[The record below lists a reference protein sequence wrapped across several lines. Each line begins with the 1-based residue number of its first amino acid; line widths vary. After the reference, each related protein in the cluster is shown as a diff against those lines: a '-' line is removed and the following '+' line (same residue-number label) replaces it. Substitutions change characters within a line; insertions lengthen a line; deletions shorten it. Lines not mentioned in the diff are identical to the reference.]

1 VRRSNGIPWF
11 TPNAHLGSPLGRKSL
26 SNPEGVRNVIRAILG
41 ILILIALLFM
51 ADQEFANGRY
61 THKTEKA
68 VSMIRKT
75 IGL

>member
-1 VRRSNGIPWF
+1 
-11 TPNAHLGSPLGRKSL
+11 
-26 SNPEGVRNVIRAILG
+26 VRNVIRAILG
-41 ILILIALLFM
+41 ILIVIALLFM

-68 VSMIRKT
+68 VSMIKKT